1 MILIFR
7 VTPPRV
13 ETMLRHRTAEETRA
27 TMDIPETDLR
37 PMQETEIEGLVVGVQ
52 IVNVAKGC
60 RIGNASCT
68 VAEATLERDTVS
80 LIQQF
85 DSSR

>member
-1 MILIFR
+1 
-7 VTPPRV
+7 
-13 ETMLRHRTAEETRA
+13 
-27 TMDIPETDLR
+27 MDIPETDLR
-37 PMQETEIEGLVVGVQ
+37 PTQETEIEGLVVGVQ

-60 RIGNASCT
+60 RTGNASCT